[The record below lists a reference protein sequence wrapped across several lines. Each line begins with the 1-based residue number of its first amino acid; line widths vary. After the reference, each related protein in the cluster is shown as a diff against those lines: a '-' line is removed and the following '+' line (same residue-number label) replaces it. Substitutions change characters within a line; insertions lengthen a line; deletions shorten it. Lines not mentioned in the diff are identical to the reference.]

1 MAKYLGVDIETPA
14 EAQERLVQDQLRT
27 MKAMN
32 MNSHQ
37 QFGFQFA
44 NLMANIFGKGRY
56 GDIGKAEK
64 RGEQIEKSATG
75 VEDWQ
80 KGLQATE
87 SRLRSHQQANEDD
100 IRRKLAASGAAPELI
115 EQAVATSN
123 QAALQEREQV
133 LSTIMKPH
141 DLDESGDMSDDEVFS
156 MKLRSG
162 ARALIGLG
170 GIDNLAA
177 AQQMLVN
184 ANTLDKQVELD
195 ALNKRKLTAETRIK
209 EGEVGAYTRMKIAEE
224 QYGINSPEYR
234 KAQLDHTQ
242 SIHKVEKESGTAA
255 SADVS
260 KKYGEYRKTA
270 EQYNKSVELYE
281 RVYYQTDGEGNL
293 KLDANGRPIMKEGLN
308 PEAIAATGSAMSSMS
323 DKLLAAEVWA
333 TAVDGKLGMGAISDL
348 IAAAREDFV
357 RDLVENA
364 GLSQEDAIRIFQDT
378 QDAVIAKARSFGG
391 PITES
396 DLAGAMSSLGLSTG
410 RLDLV
415 LERRGKE
422 LDDSLIGL
430 TAQAE
435 MESGAYAGTNLG
447 STLARERKRLDSS
460 RSRGNALVYTAEALK
475 ADPASAPADS
485 ERGGRE
491 DATSDGSPAV
501 EETAEERR
509 KRLLGS

>member
-1 MAKYLGVDIETPA
+1 
-14 EAQERLVQDQLRT
+14 

-209 EGEVGAYTRMKIAEE
+209 EGEVGGEGGPAATPLSKLMSQRDAAYTRMKIAEE

-447 STLARERKRLDSS
+447 STLARERQRLDSS

-491 DATSDGSPAV
+491 GATSDGSPAV